1 MRQRSRELQSVFLLL
16 PSLALLAGIVISA
29 SGCATIKQSD
39 TARTGIEQLLI
50 SSAADRALDKFD
62 LRPIAGAKVF
72 VDTQYL
78 DCTDKNYVMIAL
90 QQRLLA
96 NHCTLVAKQD
106 DSDVVVEIASGGV
119 GTDRS
124 DLFVGIPEI
133 PLPPPS
139 PISVPKVAFYEHT
152 KSMGTA
158 KLALVALDTKS
169 RQPVINTGYTLARA
183 DHRNWQVLGVGG
195 QQSGSVQ
202 EELVAQT
209 EESKTGAATV
219 LAQKPVGQTK

>member
-1 MRQRSRELQSVFLLL
+1 MHHRSLPRLLI
-16 PSLALLAGIVISA
+16 LLGTLTTCAV
-29 SGCATIKQSD
+29 GCTTIKQSD

-50 SSAADRALDKFD
+50 SSADDRALDKID

-78 DCTDKNYVMIAL
+78 DCTDKNYLLVAL
-90 QQRLLA
+90 HQRLLA
-96 NHCTLVAKQD
+96 DRCTLVTKVE
-106 DSDVVVEIASGGV
+106 DSDVVVEIGSGGV
-119 GTDRS
+119 GTDRD

-139 PISVPKVAFYEHT
+139 PISMPKIALYEHT

-158 KLALVALDTKS
+158 KIALVAYDTKS
-169 RQPVINTGYTLARA
+169 RQPVINTGYALARA
-183 DHRNWQVLGVGG
+183 DHRNWQVLGLGG

-202 EELVAQT
+202 KELVAQT
-209 EESKTGAATV
+209 SESSSLADTATM
-219 LAQKPVGQTK
+219 LAQRPGASSR